1 MPITESERKYL
12 KNKHRGGKNNAK
24 GNRYE
29 NYYVVFQI
37 ALLLNSHYE
46 RLDDVYLT
54 TQLSNAFVD
63 DLLIGVENSNKTFH
77 QIKDVKDLSWNKEN
91 LKYDFKRQKEIC
103 LENKENFSLK
113 LVFSNK
119 AIHQKLGEIPNEF
132 SDCTNVEFFPAY
144 NELGQLYWHYPPFK
158 DAIAEIV
165 AEGRNNDGV
174 LYGVAGSILGAW
186 ESVNAE
192 NPISLKQIR
201 ENICK
206 INPYDPLKNY
216 PTVELPDSCK
226 KIFGDIG
233 VTFHTN
239 GQILYWK
246 YGYFEGRK
254 EWSEEIEQNLLNNV
268 PTKIEELISILG

>member
-1 MPITESERKYL
+1 M
-12 KNKHRGGKNNAK
+12 
-24 GNRYE
+24 
-29 NYYVVFQI
+29 
-37 ALLLNSHYE
+37 
-46 RLDDVYLT
+46 
-54 TQLSNAFVD
+54 
-63 DLLIGVENSNKTFH
+63 
-77 QIKDVKDLSWNKEN
+77 
-91 LKYDFKRQKEIC
+91 
-103 LENKENFSLK
+103 
-113 LVFSNK
+113 
-119 AIHQKLGEIPNEF
+119 
-132 SDCTNVEFFPAY
+132 EFFPAY

-201 ENICK
+201 ENISK
-206 INPYDPLKNY
+206 INRYDAVKIY

-268 PTKIEELISILG
+268 PTKIEELISILS